1 MHEEESKT
9 QIDSQKV
16 ITEPPLKT
24 EKPQDGENDDDPAAE
39 SDGTLTQCVVHENV
53 SGSLLQEMPQ
63 CSMTPDSMSVSCSGF
78 EPEEGLDTSKQ
89 TRSLP
94 FAPPENL
101 LKVVDDKKE
110 GLSDGK
116 AEDRQSKTP
125 SPSACAHSSGT
136 SSTSDIEV
144 LDHDSVVS
152 ETSGGSRTEQKNML
166 PLVHSFQ
173 LSEQFSRDGERVGTL
188 DDTRL
193 YESGSSAST
202 DGFER
207 IDASSLRSLESRS
220 VSEMNSDEEAIPG
233 ASAQVLVSTS
243 QGEEPSGSDPD
254 VQQADSDVAEDR
266 ERVADLLC
274 TESEE
279 TFDFPIVNV
288 QCIDGDVA
296 GAESE
301 KAATSLQ
308 GSDVSYEMDRSTTPV
323 YEDSYGGCMLDIV
336 DHAEIA
342 KARTG
347 VEVDAQPAYCSF
359 TEKEMRN
366 EMFQVEEPDKR
377 TVLVDQPDGSPRV
390 QTEKSD
396 RNELHNIVSDLTQ
409 RLNTREDQLLTV
421 NKEKAR
427 LEEIHDNLQDELTRL
442 QQESKNIVSL
452 KAEFMHRIG
461 DAERKAQAACR
472 ERDAI
477 KKELKQVKEQL
488 SIRPN
493 TIETAELLREKDEQI
508 KGLLEEGDKLSK
520 QQLQNS
526 TIIKKLRAK
535 EKEHEAQ
542 QTKQSKRVA
551 SLEEKLR
558 DWQQVFEQKEEV
570 DKQQRESIRRLS
582 VTLDKQ
588 KEDREWIQ
596 SELQDLKEK
605 NQCLESTLDTTFQ
618 ELSEVRRAN
627 AARDCEAQ
635 EEQLSCEIQ
644 AKEQMRLALEKQQDD
659 AKRQQE
665 ALVAQVTDLRLALC
679 QAEQQQ
685 ALMEERL
692 RQEIVELHSRLQDA
706 ENRNQELGQS
716 MGAASRPLLRQIE
729 SLQAMSTAQATS
741 WEKLEKNLTD
751 RLAEAQSQL
760 AVVMERER
768 NAQEEALQLRTETSA
783 LNSQVGLLR
792 QERGRLQ
799 VQLEA
804 ERSRAQEIQEEMGR
818 HAAELESLRLA
829 QARVLEEACRDKAL
843 MEKHLE
849 VERAKVEA
857 EKKKALLAQEA
868 LKERNYEGISL
879 AWQERKF
886 HRGAPGD
893 VKPDSPTLTR
903 SNSLS
908 LSESFGSFSG
918 VTQQQDETDY
928 LSAPVF
934 GATSSVY
941 DAMRLGAGSTVMERL
956 QSQLKRQGG
965 EISQFQTEISTLEQS
980 RTIMTEELVKLT
992 TENEDLLME
1001 VSEVPKLKTELQD
1014 LQQRYNTMLQMY
1026 GEKAEEAEELRLDL
1040 EDVKNLY
1047 KAQIEE
1053 LLQYKQQRA

>member
-1 MHEEESKT
+1 MSWFNTAHLSVFAKQAFTQAQRSIDRVLDIQEEEEVACDGGPLGDTPQDVTETPSTPGSGNWTVTEWGLTSTPTASHELAHAITTPISRVLTEDNETFFSSFLSETTQSHSGSGGGGGCAAAAAAASSPLPNNKAAQRDARSRACREDEKPAEQSARFLGEKVASRNAQQMHEEESKT

-427 LEEIHDNLQDELTRL
+427 LEEIHDNLQE
-442 QQESKNIVSL
+442 
-452 KAEFMHRIG
+452 
-461 DAERKAQAACR
+461 
-472 ERDAI
+472 
-477 KKELKQVKEQL
+477 
-488 SIRPN
+488 
-493 TIETAELLREKDEQI
+493 
-508 KGLLEEGDKLSK
+508 
-520 QQLQNS
+520 
-526 TIIKKLRAK
+526 
-535 EKEHEAQ
+535 
-542 QTKQSKRVA
+542 
-551 SLEEKLR
+551 
-558 DWQQVFEQKEEV
+558 
-570 DKQQRESIRRLS
+570 
-582 VTLDKQ
+582 
-588 KEDREWIQ
+588 
-596 SELQDLKEK
+596 
-605 NQCLESTLDTTFQ
+605 
-618 ELSEVRRAN
+618 
-627 AARDCEAQ
+627 
-635 EEQLSCEIQ
+635 
-644 AKEQMRLALEKQQDD
+644 
-659 AKRQQE
+659 
-665 ALVAQVTDLRLALC
+665 
-679 QAEQQQ
+679 
-685 ALMEERL
+685 
-692 RQEIVELHSRLQDA
+692 
-706 ENRNQELGQS
+706 
-716 MGAASRPLLRQIE
+716 
-729 SLQAMSTAQATS
+729 
-741 WEKLEKNLTD
+741 
-751 RLAEAQSQL
+751 
-760 AVVMERER
+760 
-768 NAQEEALQLRTETSA
+768 
-783 LNSQVGLLR
+783 
-792 QERGRLQ
+792 
-799 VQLEA
+799 
-804 ERSRAQEIQEEMGR
+804 
-818 HAAELESLRLA
+818 
-829 QARVLEEACRDKAL
+829 
-843 MEKHLE
+843 
-849 VERAKVEA
+849 
-857 EKKKALLAQEA
+857 
-868 LKERNYEGISL
+868 
-879 AWQERKF
+879 
-886 HRGAPGD
+886 
-893 VKPDSPTLTR
+893 
-903 SNSLS
+903 
-908 LSESFGSFSG
+908 
-918 VTQQQDETDY
+918 
-928 LSAPVF
+928 
-934 GATSSVY
+934 
-941 DAMRLGAGSTVMERL
+941 
-956 QSQLKRQGG
+956 
-965 EISQFQTEISTLEQS
+965 
-980 RTIMTEELVKLT
+980 
-992 TENEDLLME
+992 
-1001 VSEVPKLKTELQD
+1001 
-1014 LQQRYNTMLQMY
+1014 
-1026 GEKAEEAEELRLDL
+1026 
-1040 EDVKNLY
+1040 
-1047 KAQIEE
+1047 
-1053 LLQYKQQRA
+1053 